1 MTEHDDRLPMHQMLE
16 HAREA
21 VEMIR
26 ERTRAELQTNRMLQ
40 LALVHLVQTV
50 GEAATRVSAEGRVR
64 YSEVPWG
71 QAISTRHRLIHG
83 YDTIDHDVVWNT
95 IANHFPALV
104 VVLERVLAGEPD

>member
-50 GEAATRVSAEGRVR
+50 GEAAARVSAAGRVR

-71 QAISTRHRLIHG
+71 QVISTRHRLIHG
-83 YDTIDHDVVWNT
+83 YDTIDYNVVWDT
-95 IANHFPALV
+95 IADHFPALV
-104 VVLERVLAGEPD
+104 TALERVLAGEPD

>member
-26 ERTRAELQTNRMLQ
+26 GRTRTDLQTNRMLQ

-50 GEAATRVSAEGRVR
+50 GEAATRVSAAGRVR
-64 YSEVPWG
+64 LFWGPVESGHQHADIVWFTATIRSTTRWSGTRSRITFRPWWRPWSE
-71 QAISTRHRLIHG
+71 S
-83 YDTIDHDVVWNT
+83 
-95 IANHFPALV
+95 
-104 VVLERVLAGEPD
+104 

>member
-26 ERTRAELQTNRMLQ
+26 GRTRAELQTNRMLQ

-50 GEAATRVSAEGRVR
+50 GEAATRVSAAGRVR
-64 YSEVPWG
+64 YSKVPWS
-71 QAISTRHRLIHG
+71 QAISTRHRLVHG
-83 YDTIDHDVVWNT
+83 YDTIDHEVVWDT
-95 IANHFPALV
+95 IADHFPALV
-104 VVLERVLAGEPD
+104 VALERVLTGEPG

>member
-26 ERTRAELQTNRMLQ
+26 ARTRADLQTNRMLQ

-50 GEAATRVSAEGRVR
+50 GEAATRVSVAGRVR

-71 QAISTRHRLIHG
+71 EAIATRHRLVHG
-83 YDTIDHDVVWNT
+83 YDAIDYNVVWDT
-95 IANHFPALV
+95 IADHFPALV
-104 VVLERVLAGEPD
+104 AALERVLASEPD

>member
-16 HAREA
+16 NAREA

-50 GEAATRVSAEGRVR
+50 GEAATRVSAAGRVR
-64 YSEVPWG
+64 YSEV
-71 QAISTRHRLIHG
+71 
-83 YDTIDHDVVWNT
+83 DD
-95 IANHFPALV
+95 FPPLAA
-104 VVLERVLAGEPD
+104 VLERVLAGEPD

>member
-26 ERTRAELQTNRMLQ
+26 ARTRADLRTNRMLQ
-40 LALVHLVQTV
+40 LALVHLVHTV
-50 GEAATRVSAEGRVR
+50 GEAATRVSVAGRVR

-71 QAISTRHRLIHG
+71 EAITTRHRLVHG
-83 YDTIDHDVVWNT
+83 YDTIDYDVVWDT
-95 IANHFPALV
+95 IADHFPALV
-104 VVLERVLAGEPD
+104 AVLERVLADEPD